1 MASAKKFH
9 SSIFHPTLRQWQENN
24 VHIGPENLMYPL
36 FLIEKDDAIE
46 EIPSMPGVSRFG
58 VNQVLE
64 HLRPL
69 VQKGLKTVLLFGV
82 IENLPK
88 NSRGVSADSAENPV
102 IRALPL
108 LREQFPDL
116 VLATDVCL
124 CPYTDHG
131 HCGIFNAQNNLDNDA
146 SIQRLAEIS
155 LAYALAGAH
164 IIAPSD
170 MMDNRIGAIKAILRK
185 NGIDNRV
192 AVLSYAVK
200 YASNF
205 YGPFRDAARSAPAY
219 GDRKCYQLPV
229 GSRTIAARV
238 AERDVEEG
246 ADMLMVKPGMAY
258 LDIVRQTKDL
268 YPNLPLFIY
277 QVSGEYAM
285 LWHGA
290 KNGAFNLN
298 AIVMETLTS
307 MRRAGADVLI
317 TYYTPLVLD
326 LIQQK

>member
-1 MASAKKFH
+1 M
-9 SSIFHPTLRQWQENN
+9 
-24 VHIGPENLMYPL
+24 
-36 FLIEKDDAIE
+36 
-46 EIPSMPGVSRFG
+46 
-58 VNQVLE
+58 
-64 HLRPL
+64 
-69 VQKGLKTVLLFGV
+69 LLFQDG
-82 IENLPK
+82 LG
-88 NSRGVSADSAENPV
+88 SSADSVENPV

-108 LREQFPDL
+108 LRKEFPDL

-131 HCGIFNAQNNLDNDA
+131 HCGIFDESNQMDNLL
-146 SIQRLAEIS
+146 SIERLAQIS

-170 MMDNRIGAIKAILRK
+170 MMDNRIAAIKSILRK
-185 NGIDNRV
+185 NRLENRV

-200 YASNF
+200 FSSSF

-229 GSRTIAARV
+229 GSKGIAARAAV
-238 AERDVEEG
+238 SIFICFCYFLLFNYNFSILSKHQERDVEEG

-258 LDIVRQTKDL
+258 LDIVRQTKDMF
-268 YPNLPLFIY
+268 PHLPLFIY

-307 MRRAGADVLI
+307 MRRAG
-317 TYYTPLVLD
+317 
-326 LIQQK
+326 K